1 MTVFM
6 NKISYRGIFTMAML
20 SCSFSA
26 YSQLAGSDIQLWE
39 KTNSTLREATRCAD
53 ENLLNFHC
61 GIKDKLLKKYIK
73 YSKNKSHTLSLVHT
87 AKEDELIWNNA
98 DKRVS
103 LSNNSY
109 VRDKNLKELSRRP
122 SIFSFLGNADQ
133 KGKADSLKIKFE
145 DQNLYEMI
153 FFTRKAKAM
162 DLNKIHSYLS
172 IKYGISL
179 ERGKYYGSD
188 AKVIWDPEKHKEY
201 KYRPT
206 GLGRD
211 DGNELYQ
218 KQSTNQADLF
228 LTIGMNTIAR
238 TNFENPTTL
247 DNNNFVMWSDDNKA
261 MSLKAESNLEVLER
275 NWEIDF
281 IGNKIPKTDYKV
293 RILKDAVNPRSLPIA
308 YWMLL
313 KKDNG
318 KIQKIPGVENEK
330 YILFS
335 KVDFLDAFDSGER
348 AYFTFAIGPKDQ
360 KNKEPDPRSASNSG
374 NQYGEKD
381 MSVDFSTIN
390 LYPNPVKKDQNF
402 TIVFPEIENLV
413 ISIYDGGGRLVKL
426 EKMSSSAR
434 SYTDHLS
441 VQSSYLIN
449 LTQNGKIIKTFKLI
463 VD

>member
-1 MTVFM
+1 MMV
-6 NKISYRGIFTMAML
+6 ML
-20 SCSFSA
+20 SCSFSVH
-26 YSQLAGSDIQLWE
+26 SQLVGSDVQIWG
-39 KTNSTLREATRCAD
+39 KTNSNLREATRCSD

-73 YSKNKSHTLSLVHT
+73 YSKNKSHTLSLVHES
-87 AKEDELIWNNA
+87 KENELIWNNV
-98 DKRVS
+98 DKKVF
-103 LSNNSY
+103 LNNNSY
-109 VRDKNLKELSRRP
+109 VKDKNLKEFRRRP

-133 KGKADSLKIKFE
+133 KEKADSLKIKFE

-153 FFTRKAKAM
+153 FFTRKAKAI

-179 ERGKYYGSD
+179 EKGKYYGSD
-188 AKVIWDPEKHKEY
+188 AKVIWDPEKHKDY

-218 KQSTNQADLF
+218 KQSTNQTNLF
-228 LTIGMNTIAR
+228 LTIGINTIAR
-238 TNFENPTTL
+238 TNFENSATL

-261 MSLKAESNLEVLER
+261 MTLKTERDLDVLER

-281 IGNKIPKTDYKV
+281 IGNKVPKTNYSV
-293 RILKDAVNPRSLPIA
+293 RILKDAVNPKSLPIA

-318 KIQKIPGVENEK
+318 KIQRIPGIENEK
-330 YILFS
+330 YIIFN
-335 KVDFLDAFDSGER
+335 KVDFVDAFDSADK
-348 AYFTFAIGPKDQ
+348 AYFTFATGPKEQ
-360 KNKEPDPRSASNSG
+360 KGKEPDPRSISKSIIPG
-374 NQYGEKD
+374 KD
-381 MSVDFSTIN
+381 KDLLLDVSSIN

-402 TIVFPEIENLV
+402 TIVFPKMDNLI
-413 ISIYDGGGRLVKL
+413 ISIYDAGGKLIKL
-426 EKMSSSAR
+426 EKLTDSVG
-434 SYTDHLS
+434 SYTNRLP

-449 LTQNGKIIKTFKLI
+449 LTQNGKNVKTFKLI